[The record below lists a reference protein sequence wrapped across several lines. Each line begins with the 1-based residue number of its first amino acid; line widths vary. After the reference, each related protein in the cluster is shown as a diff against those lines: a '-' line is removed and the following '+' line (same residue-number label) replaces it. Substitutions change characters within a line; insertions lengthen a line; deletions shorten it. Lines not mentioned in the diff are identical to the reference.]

1 MSQIKGIPNNS
12 QKQGFSL
19 TLQPQAAWMAILG
32 LLLITSLCLA
42 AGLGKVLNII
52 FPAGCLGVGLFLYL
66 RYPILYVGFTWW
78 VFFLTPFIRRVSDFR
93 SGFMDPSP
101 ILLAPL
107 LVTMITIVTF
117 FRNLPKAHEQGGLPF
132 ILSAIGVFYGFLIG
146 MVNGLPV
153 PAIISLMAWVSP
165 IMFGFHLLVNWRD
178 YPSYRANIQRAFL
191 WGVLVTAS
199 YGVYQYLVAPEW
211 DCFWLIET
219 KLYTSM
225 GKPEPLGMRVWST
238 MNSPLHFATVMIPGT
253 ILLFIDKRALR
264 FPGLAV
270 GILSLLL
277 TLVRTAWGGWMVSLV
292 ALLGFLKGIVQIRLI
307 SLLIVIAI
315 LVVPLSTVEPFAQV
329 IQSRVTSLTNVK
341 DDQSAKDR
349 AGLYGTMINDA
360 LNEYIG
366 KGNGTLTPIDSGL
379 LEMILTLGWLG
390 SIPYIS
396 GIFLLFYSLFQGSK
410 SSTADSFASATRAI
424 ALGFIPMLAGSN
436 VIVGISGMIFWGFL
450 GLGIAANKYHSHQ
463 NIVRL
468 KGNQYS

>member
-1 MSQIKGIPNNS
+1 MSQIQGIPNNS
-12 QKQGFSL
+12 RKQGFSL
-19 TLQPQAAWMAILG
+19 TLEPQAAWMAIMG
-32 LLLITSLCLA
+32 LLLITALCLA
-42 AGLGKVLNII
+42 AGLGKVLNLI
-52 FPAGCLGVGLFLYL
+52 FPAGSFAVGLFLYL

-93 SGFMDPSP
+93 SGFTDPSP

-107 LVTMITIVTF
+107 LVTMITILTF
-117 FRNLPKAHEQGGLPF
+117 YRNLPKAHKQGGLPF
-132 ILSAIGVFYGFLIG
+132 VISAIGVFYGFLIG
-146 MVNGLPV
+146 LINGLPV
-153 PAIISLMAWVSP
+153 PAIISLMSWVSP
-165 IMFGFHLLVNWRD
+165 ILFGFHLLVNWRD
-178 YPSYRANIQRAFL
+178 YPSYRENIQRTFL

-211 DCFWLIET
+211 DRFWLIQT

-225 GKPEPLGMRVWST
+225 GKPEPLGLRVWST

-253 ILLFIDKRALR
+253 ILLFINKTVLR
-264 FPGLAV
+264 FPGLAI

-292 ALLGFLKGIVQIRLI
+292 ALLGFIKGVVQIRLI

-315 LVVPLSTVEPFAQV
+315 LVVPLSTIEPFSQV

-349 AGLYGTMINDA
+349 AGLYSIMIDDA

-379 LEMILTLGWLG
+379 IEMILTLGWLG

-396 GIFLLFYSLFQGSK
+396 GMFLLFYSLFQGSK

-424 ALGFIPMLAGSN
+424 ALGFLPMLAGSN
-436 VIVGISGMIFWGFL
+436 VIVGIAGMVFWGFL
-450 GLGIAANKYHSHQ
+450 GLGMAANKYHSHH
-463 NIVRL
+463 IL
-468 KGNQYS
+468 SE

>member
-1 MSQIKGIPNNS
+1 MQGIPS
-12 QKQGFSL
+12 HSRKQSFSL
-19 TLQPQAAWMAILG
+19 TLEPQAAWMAILG
-32 LLLITSLCLA
+32 LLLITALCLA

-52 FPAGCLGVGLFLYL
+52 FPAGSFAVGLFLYL

-78 VFFLTPFIRRVSDFR
+78 VFFLTPFVRRVSDFR
-93 SGFMDPSP
+93 SGFTDPSP
-101 ILLAPL
+101 MLLAPL

-117 FRNLPKAHEQGGLPF
+117 YRNLPKAHEQGGLPF
-132 ILSAIGVFYGFLIG
+132 ILSAMGVFYGFLIG

-153 PAIISLMAWVSP
+153 PAIISLMSWISP
-165 IMFGFHLLVNWRD
+165 ILFGFHLFVNWRD
-178 YPSYRANIQRAFL
+178 YPSYQRNIQRTFL

-211 DCFWLIET
+211 DRFWLIET

-253 ILLFIDKRALR
+253 ILLFIDKRVLR

-292 ALLGFLKGIVQIRLI
+292 ALLGFLKGVVQIRLI